1 MEVKR
6 NGTRAVIYARFSCDN
21 QREESIDGQL
31 RECNAYARSKGLLVV
46 GNYIDRAISAKTDER
61 PQFQKMIAD
70 SKSKAFDY
78 VIVWKVDRFSRSRY
92 DALKYK
98 SVLKKHNVKVL
109 SATEAISDG
118 PEGILLESVLDGLAE
133 YYSADLA
140 EKVKRGMT
148 DNALNGKCNGG
159 YTTFGYDVGEDKKYV
174 VNEVEGPIVKH
185 IFVLYVNQNLNCSRI
200 ARRLAEEGAID
211 KKGNKISH
219 NRVENVIHNRRYLG
233 ELRMNDVVNKIGFPQ
248 LVDQKIFD
256 LAQEKRSRAHGHQG
270 VRKAKEPYV
279 LTGKLYCGYCGSHMV
294 SESSQSHTGKVYF
307 YYKCTHSKKRSDEC
321 AGRAFEKN
329 LLERMVFIGTE
340 EMLADQKIVDA
351 IVDFLYEK
359 QKQGSPYIKAMQA
372 ELDDVN
378 MRYKNI
384 LEILETGGGAF
395 EAFKERCSELENRRK
410 KIEADMARERALNP
424 FVEREGF
431 YTILDFYRSLDIN
444 DENDRERL
452 ISTFVNQVFVY
463 KDRVDVYLTLKG
475 HVAHVGI
482 DKEKEI
488 MEKDASNGHFPAI
501 TKGGNIAVGGS
512 PLLNTSGSVIEND
525 NGFLAIWIR
534 RYK

>member
-1 MEVKR
+1 MNERKGG
-6 NGTRAVIYARFSCDN
+6 NRAVIYARFSCDN

-31 RECNAYARSKGLLVV
+31 RECSAFARNKGLLVV

-70 SKSKAFDY
+70 SKTKAFDY

-98 SVLKKHNVKVL
+98 VVLKKHNVRVL
-109 SATEAISDG
+109 SATEAISEG

-159 YTTFGYDVGEDKKYV
+159 PLTFGYDVNKDKKYI
-174 VNEVEGPIVKH
+174 VNEVEGPIVTK
-185 IFVLYVNQNLNCSRI
+185 IFELYVNQNLNCSRI
-200 ARRLAEEGAID
+200 ARKLKSEGYKD
-211 KKGNKISH
+211 KHGREISH
-219 NRVENVIHNRRYLG
+219 QRIENIIHNRRYLG
-233 ELRMNDVVNKIGFPQ
+233 ELRMNEVVNSTGFSQ

-256 LAQEKRSRAHGHQG
+256 MAQLKRSKAHGHQG
-270 VRKAKEPYV
+270 TRKAKDPYI

-307 YYKCTHSKKRSDEC
+307 YYKCTFAKKKSDEC
-321 AGRAFEKN
+321 LGRAFEKT
-329 LLERMVFIGTE
+329 LLEKMVFTGVE
-340 EMLADQKIVDA
+340 SMLAEQDIIDEIVNY
-351 IVDFLYEK
+351 LYER
-359 QKQGSPYIKAMQA
+359 QKGGSPYLKAMQA

-378 MRYKNI
+378 SRYKNI

-395 EAFKERCSELENRRK
+395 ETFKERCSELENRRK
-410 KIEADMARERALNP
+410 KIEADMARERMLNP
-424 FVEREGF
+424 FIEKDGF
-431 YTILDFYRSLDIN
+431 YALMDFYKSLDIE

-452 ISTFVNQVFVY
+452 ITAFVNQVFVY
-463 KDRVDVYLTLKG
+463 KDRIDVHLNLKG
-475 HVAHVGI
+475 HVAHVGF
-482 DKEKEI
+482 DKEKEEV
-488 MEKDASNGHFPAI
+488 EKVAQNGNFLPL
-501 TKGGNIAVGGS
+501 TKGGNFALNGS
-512 PLLNTSGSVIEND
+512 PLKL
-525 NGFLAIWIR
+525 
-534 RYK
+534 